1 MICLVT
7 VNFVVVVVVNY
18 DQKNVWLVFFLRG
31 FISLQKGSIKHV
43 VLKKKVCLDVNE

>member
-18 DQKNVWLVFFLRG
+18 DQKMFGWFFEG
-31 FISLQKGSIKHV
+31 GSSPPKR
-43 VLKKKVCLDVNE
+43 

>member
-31 FISLQKGSIKHV
+31 VHLTP
-43 VLKKKVCLDVNE
+43 KKVV